1 MEVKESVHMSIDDY
15 LDLLNYAKAIN
26 DRQWQ
31 ADIIVSLKNFK
42 AVSDVDRQDQNK
54 SVIEL
59 WTHFDAINVLIM
71 ELLDKLRK
79 HKHSEEQQQWREQLW
94 ALKMER
100 NIVSKKILNRY
111 IKIK

>member
-1 MEVKESVHMSIDDY
+1 MSIDDY

-31 ADIIVSLKNFK
+31 ADIIESLKNFK
-42 AVSDVDRQDQNK
+42 AVSDEDPQDPKQ

-59 WTHFDAINVLIM
+59 WTQFDAINVLIM
-71 ELLDKLRK
+71 ELLDKLRE
-79 HKHSEEQQQWREQLW
+79 HEQSEEQQRWREQLW

-111 IKIK
+111 IKIR